1 VSRETVEIVR
11 RSYEAYVR
19 GDLDG
24 ALAMADPEI
33 EVYDHDILDA
43 GEYRGIEG
51 LLRWQA
57 DWDASWESWQWEA
70 EDFIE
75 AGDRVVAILRVHAR
89 GRHSGVTVE
98 RLDGAVWTLSGGK
111 AVRLDYYGSKEEALK
126 SVGLE
131 Q

>member
-1 VSRETVEIVR
+1 MSRENVETVR
-11 RSYEAYVR
+11 ASYDAQAR
-19 GDLDG
+19 GDLEA
-24 ALAMADPEI
+24 ALAAADPEI

-43 GEYRGIEG
+43 REYRGVEG
-51 LLRWQA
+51 VLHWQA
-57 DWDASWESWQWEA
+57 DWEGSWETWRWEP